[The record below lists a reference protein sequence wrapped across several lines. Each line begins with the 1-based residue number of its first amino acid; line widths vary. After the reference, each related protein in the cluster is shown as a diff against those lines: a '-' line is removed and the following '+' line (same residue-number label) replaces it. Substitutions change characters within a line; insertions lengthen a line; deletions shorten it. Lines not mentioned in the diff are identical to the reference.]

1 MYRKW
6 RDGPMYN
13 KPTRIDG
20 KVVLITGCNTGIG
33 KETAL
38 ELAKRGGHI
47 YMACRNYEKCE
58 EARKEIIEL
67 SGNRNV
73 FNRTLDLSSLQ
84 SVRDFVEKFNEEV
97 QRLDI
102 LINNA
107 GIMSTP
113 LGYTIDGYEQ
123 QLAVN
128 HLGPF
133 LLTNLLLD
141 KLKASAPSRIVVVS
155 SLTHRVGKIKQ
166 HDLNSKKSYGKFEAY
181 AQSKLANVL
190 FTRHLAKRLRGTGVT
205 INCLHPGSIH
215 TEIGRNDPL
224 MDKMIS
230 TVGKFV
236 LRSVKGG
243 AQTTIFAAIDPA
255 IESDSGEYYHNMK
268 RGKLAK
274 LAKDEKLAEW
284 LWKESELMVG
294 LK

>member
-1 MYRKW
+1 MYE
-6 RDGPMYN
+6 

-47 YMACRNYEKCE
+47 YMACRNYQKCE
-58 EARKEIIEL
+58 EARLEIIEQ
-67 SGNRNV
+67 SGNSNV

-128 HLGPF
+128 HLAPF

-141 KLKASAPSRIVVVS
+141 KLKASAPSRIVVVAS
-155 SLTHRVGKIKQ
+155 VAHRMGKIKRK
-166 HDLNSKKSYGKFEAY
+166 DLNSKKSYDKFDAY
-181 AQSKLANVL
+181 SQSKLANVL
-190 FTRHLAKRLRGTGVT
+190 FTRHMAKRLHGTGVT
-205 INCLHPGSIH
+205 INCLHPGSIQTDIARH
-215 TEIGRNDPL
+215 DPVVKGAFS
-224 MDKMIS
+224 MFGNVI
-230 TVGKFV
+230 
-236 LRSVKGG
+236 LRTPKGG
-243 AQTTIFAAIDPA
+243 AQTTIFAAIDPD
-255 IESDSGEYYHNMK
+255 IEGESGQYYHNMK
-268 RGKLAK
+268 PGKLSKKA
-274 LAKDEKLAEW
+274 LDDEMAEW
-284 LWKESELMVG
+284 L
-294 LK
+294 